1 MISIK
6 KISKKYNN
14 KYVFRNISFDINDNE
29 KLLIIGP
36 SGCGKTTLIRCLNG
50 LNKIDSGNIFLNG
63 VKISNID
70 DVALKS
76 KVGMVF
82 QNYNLFPHLS
92 VRENV
97 SLAPKLLK
105 MGNEKEIDD
114 LVKRLLSE
122 VNIINKIDSYPSKL
136 SGGEKQRV
144 AIARTLATKPEVILL
159 DEPTSALDPAT
170 INDFISLLNELSKTT
185 TLVVVSHDMDLIKNY
200 ADKVLF
206 LKEGKVIKYGT
217 PKEILNSDDEI
228 VREFEEDYVINYKKR
243 KTYGDIWISH
253 VAYAFNFY
261 YKNSYILIKE
271 NDYINKLLLKAQ
283 FKNPETLATAKRLID
298 IANKYIDERLK

>member
-1 MISIK
+1 MNKIEIK
-6 KISKKYNN
+6 NLDLYYGDFKALK
-14 KYVFRNISFDINDNE
+14 NINLEIASNE
-29 KLLIIGP
+29 ITAFIGP

-70 DVALKS
+70 DVVLKS

-122 VNIINKIDSYPSKL
+122 VNIINKIEY
-136 SGGEKQRV
+136 
-144 AIARTLATKPEVILL
+144 
-159 DEPTSALDPAT
+159 
-170 INDFISLLNELSKTT
+170 
-185 TLVVVSHDMDLIKNY
+185 
-200 ADKVLF
+200 
-206 LKEGKVIKYGT
+206 
-217 PKEILNSDDEI
+217 
-228 VREFEEDYVINYKKR
+228 
-243 KTYGDIWISH
+243 
-253 VAYAFNFY
+253 
-261 YKNSYILIKE
+261 
-271 NDYINKLLLKAQ
+271 
-283 FKNPETLATAKRLID
+283 
-298 IANKYIDERLK
+298 

>member
-105 MGNEKEIDD
+105 MGNDKEIDD

-185 TLVVVSHDMDLIKNY
+185 TIVVVSHEMDLIKSF

-206 LKEGKVIKYGT
+206 LKDGSILEYGT
-217 PKEILNSDDEI
+217 PDDILNSKNPI
-228 VREFEEDYVINYKKR
+228 VREFLGK
-243 KTYGDIWISH
+243 
-253 VAYAFNFY
+253 
-261 YKNSYILIKE
+261 
-271 NDYINKLLLKAQ
+271 
-283 FKNPETLATAKRLID
+283 
-298 IANKYIDERLK
+298 

>member
-50 LNKIDSGNIFLNG
+50 LNKVNSGNIFLNG

-70 DVALKS
+70 DVTLKS

-82 QNYNLFPHLS
+82 QNYNLFPHLT

-185 TLVVVSHDMDLIKNY
+185 TIVVVSHEMDLIKSF

-206 LKEGKVIKYGT
+206 LKDGSILEYGT
-217 PKEILNSDDEI
+217 PDDILNSKNPI
-228 VREFEEDYVINYKKR
+228 VREFLGK
-243 KTYGDIWISH
+243 
-253 VAYAFNFY
+253 
-261 YKNSYILIKE
+261 
-271 NDYINKLLLKAQ
+271 
-283 FKNPETLATAKRLID
+283 
-298 IANKYIDERLK
+298 

>member
-105 MGNEKEIDD
+105 MGNDREIDG

-185 TLVVVSHDMDLIKNY
+185 TIVVVSHEMDLIKSF

-206 LKEGKVIKYGT
+206 LKDGSILEYGT
-217 PKEILNSDDEI
+217 PDDILNSKNPI
-228 VREFEEDYVINYKKR
+228 VREFLGK
-243 KTYGDIWISH
+243 
-253 VAYAFNFY
+253 
-261 YKNSYILIKE
+261 
-271 NDYINKLLLKAQ
+271 
-283 FKNPETLATAKRLID
+283 
-298 IANKYIDERLK
+298 

>member
-70 DVALKS
+70 DVTLKS

-185 TLVVVSHDMDLIKNY
+185 TIVVVSHEMDLIKSF

-206 LKEGKVIKYGT
+206 LKDGSILEYGT
-217 PKEILNSDDEI
+217 PDDIINSKNPI
-228 VREFEEDYVINYKKR
+228 VREFLGK
-243 KTYGDIWISH
+243 
-253 VAYAFNFY
+253 
-261 YKNSYILIKE
+261 
-271 NDYINKLLLKAQ
+271 
-283 FKNPETLATAKRLID
+283 
-298 IANKYIDERLK
+298 

>member
-70 DVALKS
+70 DVVLKS
-76 KVGMVF
+76 KVGMAF

-105 MGNEKEIDD
+105 MGNDREIDD

-144 AIARTLATKPEVILL
+144 AIARTLATKPEIILL

-185 TLVVVSHDMDLIKNY
+185 TIVVVSHEMDLIKSF

-206 LKEGKVIKYGT
+206 LKDGSILEYGT
-217 PKEILNSDDEI
+217 PDDILNSKNPI
-228 VREFEEDYVINYKKR
+228 VREFLGK
-243 KTYGDIWISH
+243 
-253 VAYAFNFY
+253 
-261 YKNSYILIKE
+261 
-271 NDYINKLLLKAQ
+271 
-283 FKNPETLATAKRLID
+283 
-298 IANKYIDERLK
+298 

>member
-50 LNKIDSGNIFLNG
+50 LNKVNSGNIFLNG

-70 DVALKS
+70 DVTLKS

-82 QNYNLFPHLS
+82 QNYNLFPHLT

-144 AIARTLATKPEVILL
+144 AIARTLATKPEIILL

-185 TLVVVSHDMDLIKNY
+185 TIVVVSHEMDLIKSF

-206 LKEGKVIKYGT
+206 LKDGSILEYGT
-217 PKEILNSDDEI
+217 PDDILNSKNPI
-228 VREFEEDYVINYKKR
+228 VREFLGK
-243 KTYGDIWISH
+243 
-253 VAYAFNFY
+253 
-261 YKNSYILIKE
+261 
-271 NDYINKLLLKAQ
+271 
-283 FKNPETLATAKRLID
+283 
-298 IANKYIDERLK
+298 

>member
-36 SGCGKTTLIRCLNG
+36 SGCGKITLIRCLNG

-105 MGNEKEIDD
+105 MGNDREIDD

-185 TLVVVSHDMDLIKNY
+185 TIVVVSHEMDLIKSF

-206 LKEGKVIKYGT
+206 LKDGSILEYGT
-217 PKEILNSDDEI
+217 PDDILNSKNPI
-228 VREFEEDYVINYKKR
+228 VREFLGK
-243 KTYGDIWISH
+243 
-253 VAYAFNFY
+253 
-261 YKNSYILIKE
+261 
-271 NDYINKLLLKAQ
+271 
-283 FKNPETLATAKRLID
+283 
-298 IANKYIDERLK
+298 

>member
-1 MISIK
+1 MWMISIK

-70 DVALKS
+70 DVVLKS

-105 MGNEKEIDD
+105 MGNDREIDD

-185 TLVVVSHDMDLIKNY
+185 TIVVVSHEMDLIKSF

-206 LKEGKVIKYGT
+206 LKDGSILEYGT
-217 PKEILNSDDEI
+217 PDDILNSKNPI
-228 VREFEEDYVINYKKR
+228 VREFLGK
-243 KTYGDIWISH
+243 
-253 VAYAFNFY
+253 
-261 YKNSYILIKE
+261 
-271 NDYINKLLLKAQ
+271 
-283 FKNPETLATAKRLID
+283 
-298 IANKYIDERLK
+298 

>member
-1 MISIK
+1 MINIK

-50 LNKIDSGNIFLNG
+50 LNKINSGNIFLNG

-70 DVALKS
+70 DVTLKS

-82 QNYNLFPHLS
+82 QNYNLFPHLT

-97 SLAPKLLK
+97 SLAPRLLK
-105 MGNEKEIDD
+105 MGSDKEIDD
-114 LVKRLLSE
+114 LVKRLLAE

-144 AIARTLATKPEVILL
+144 AIARTLATKPEVILF

-185 TLVVVSHDMDLIKNY
+185 TIVVVSHEMDLIKSF

-206 LKEGKVIKYGT
+206 LKDGSILEYGT
-217 PKEILNSDDEI
+217 PDEIINSKNPI
-228 VREFEEDYVINYKKR
+228 VREFLGK
-243 KTYGDIWISH
+243 
-253 VAYAFNFY
+253 
-261 YKNSYILIKE
+261 
-271 NDYINKLLLKAQ
+271 
-283 FKNPETLATAKRLID
+283 
-298 IANKYIDERLK
+298 

>member
-70 DVALKS
+70 DVTLKS

-114 LVKRLLSE
+114 LVNRLLSE

-185 TLVVVSHDMDLIKNY
+185 TIVVVSHEMDLIKSF

-206 LKEGKVIKYGT
+206 LKDGSILEYGT
-217 PKEILNSDDEI
+217 PDDILNSKNPI
-228 VREFEEDYVINYKKR
+228 VREFLGK
-243 KTYGDIWISH
+243 
-253 VAYAFNFY
+253 
-261 YKNSYILIKE
+261 
-271 NDYINKLLLKAQ
+271 
-283 FKNPETLATAKRLID
+283 
-298 IANKYIDERLK
+298 

>member
-105 MGNEKEIDD
+105 MGNDRKIDD

-144 AIARTLATKPEVILL
+144 AIARTLATKPEIILL

-185 TLVVVSHDMDLIKNY
+185 TIVVVSHEMDLIKSF

-206 LKEGKVIKYGT
+206 LKDGSILEYGT
-217 PKEILNSDDEI
+217 PDDILNSKNPI
-228 VREFEEDYVINYKKR
+228 VREFLGK
-243 KTYGDIWISH
+243 
-253 VAYAFNFY
+253 
-261 YKNSYILIKE
+261 
-271 NDYINKLLLKAQ
+271 
-283 FKNPETLATAKRLID
+283 
-298 IANKYIDERLK
+298 

>member
-50 LNKIDSGNIFLNG
+50 LNKVNSGNIFLNG
-63 VKISNID
+63 VKITNID
-70 DVALKS
+70 DVTLKS

-82 QNYNLFPHLS
+82 QNYNLFPHLT

-97 SLAPKLLK
+97 SLAPRLLK
-105 MGNEKEIDD
+105 MGSDREIDD

-144 AIARTLATKPEVILL
+144 AIARTLATKPEVILF

-185 TLVVVSHDMDLIKNY
+185 TIVVVSHEMDLIKSF

-206 LKEGKVIKYGT
+206 LKDGSILEYGT
-217 PKEILNSDDEI
+217 PDEI
-228 VREFEEDYVINYKKR
+228 INSKNPVVREFLGK
-243 KTYGDIWISH
+243 
-253 VAYAFNFY
+253 
-261 YKNSYILIKE
+261 
-271 NDYINKLLLKAQ
+271 
-283 FKNPETLATAKRLID
+283 
-298 IANKYIDERLK
+298 

>member
-1 MISIK
+1 MINIK

-50 LNKIDSGNIFLNG
+50 LNKINSGNIFLNG

-70 DVALKS
+70 DVTLKS

-82 QNYNLFPHLS
+82 QNYNLFPHLT

-97 SLAPKLLK
+97 SLAPRLLK
-105 MGNEKEIDD
+105 MGSDKEIDD
-114 LVKRLLSE
+114 LVKRLLAE

-144 AIARTLATKPEVILL
+144 AIARTLATKPEVILF

-185 TLVVVSHDMDLIKNY
+185 TIVVVSHEMDLIKSF

-206 LKEGKVIKYGT
+206 LKDGSILEYGT
-217 PKEILNSDDEI
+217 PDEILNSKNPI
-228 VREFEEDYVINYKKR
+228 VREFLGK
-243 KTYGDIWISH
+243 
-253 VAYAFNFY
+253 
-261 YKNSYILIKE
+261 
-271 NDYINKLLLKAQ
+271 
-283 FKNPETLATAKRLID
+283 
-298 IANKYIDERLK
+298 

>member
-70 DVALKS
+70 DVVLKS

-159 DEPTSALDPAT
+159 DEPTSALDPEMVKEVLDVIKELAKEGMT
-170 INDFISLLNELSKTT
+170 MAIVTHEMGFAKEVANRVLFIDEGLILEEGAPEEFFANPQNPRLKEFLSK
-185 TLVVVSHDMDLIKNY
+185 
-200 ADKVLF
+200 VL
-206 LKEGKVIKYGT
+206 T
-217 PKEILNSDDEI
+217 
-228 VREFEEDYVINYKKR
+228 
-243 KTYGDIWISH
+243 
-253 VAYAFNFY
+253 
-261 YKNSYILIKE
+261 
-271 NDYINKLLLKAQ
+271 
-283 FKNPETLATAKRLID
+283 
-298 IANKYIDERLK
+298 

>member
-14 KYVFRNISFDINDNE
+14 QDVFRNISFDINDNE

-50 LNKIDSGNIFLNG
+50 LNKVNSGNIFLNG
-63 VKISNID
+63 VKINNID
-70 DVALKS
+70 DVTLKS

-82 QNYNLFPHLS
+82 QNYNLFPHLT

-97 SLAPKLLK
+97 SLAPRLLK
-105 MGNEKEIDD
+105 MGSDREIDD

-144 AIARTLATKPEVILL
+144 AIARTLATKPEVILF

-185 TLVVVSHDMDLIKNY
+185 TIVVVSHEMDLIKSF

-206 LKEGKVIKYGT
+206 LKDGSILEYGT
-217 PKEILNSDDEI
+217 PDEI
-228 VREFEEDYVINYKKR
+228 INSKNSVVREFLGK
-243 KTYGDIWISH
+243 
-253 VAYAFNFY
+253 
-261 YKNSYILIKE
+261 
-271 NDYINKLLLKAQ
+271 
-283 FKNPETLATAKRLID
+283 
-298 IANKYIDERLK
+298 

>member
-105 MGNEKEIDD
+105 MGNDREIDD

-185 TLVVVSHDMDLIKNY
+185 TIVVVSHEMDLIKSF

-206 LKEGKVIKYGT
+206 LKDGSILEYGT
-217 PKEILNSDDEI
+217 PDEIINSKNPI
-228 VREFEEDYVINYKKR
+228 VREFLGK
-243 KTYGDIWISH
+243 
-253 VAYAFNFY
+253 
-261 YKNSYILIKE
+261 
-271 NDYINKLLLKAQ
+271 
-283 FKNPETLATAKRLID
+283 
-298 IANKYIDERLK
+298 